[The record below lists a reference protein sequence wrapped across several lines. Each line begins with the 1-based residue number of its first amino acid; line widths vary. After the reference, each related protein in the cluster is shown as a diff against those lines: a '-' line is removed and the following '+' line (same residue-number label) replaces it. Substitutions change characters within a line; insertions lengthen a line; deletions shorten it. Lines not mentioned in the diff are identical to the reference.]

1 MMKNERREKI
11 VKMFQVYGPIV
22 RTKTLREHKI
32 SSRDL
37 EELITMGEI
46 IKVKTGYYALNTV
59 LAKLTD
65 FEWIRQL
72 IPNGIISVFSAAS
85 VYELTTVNPMLI
97 SVTISSKMIKPS
109 LPDYPPIEFFF
120 SSEANLLMGVSEF
133 QMDGKSVP
141 MYNRER
147 TVCDF
152 FKYRARVGN
161 DLALEVLKNYMAGK
175 EKNLSLLFEY
185 AVKLRVKKYI
195 KSYVEALL

>member
-1 MMKNERREKI
+1 MKNERREKI
-11 VKMFQVYGPIV
+11 IKVFQVNDSVV

-37 EELITMGEI
+37 YELITMGEVV
-46 IKVKTGYYALNTV
+46 KVKTGYYALNTS

-65 FEWIRQL
+65 FEWVHQL

-85 VYELTTVNPMLI
+85 VYELTTVNPMAI
-97 SVTISSKMIKPS
+97 SVTISSNMIKPS

-120 SSEANLLMGVSEF
+120 SSEANLLMGVSDF
-133 QMDGKSVP
+133 QMDGKSVT

-152 FKYRARVGN
+152 FKYSARVGN

-195 KSYVEALL
+195 KPYVEALL

>member
-1 MMKNERREKI
+1 M
-11 VKMFQVYGPIV
+11 

-37 EELITMGEI
+37 EELITMGEVV
-46 IKVKTGYYALNTV
+46 KVKTGYYALNTS
-59 LAKLTD
+59 LAKMTD
-65 FEWIRQL
+65 FEWVHQL
-72 IPNGIISVFSAAS
+72 IPNGIVSVFSAAS
-85 VYELTTVNPMLI
+85 VYELTTVNPMAI
-97 SVTISSKMIKPS
+97 SVTISSNMIKPS

-120 SSEANLLMGVSEF
+120 SSEANLLMGISDF
-133 QMDGKSVP
+133 QTDGKSVP

-152 FKYRARVGN
+152 FKYSARIGN

-175 EKNLSLLFEY
+175 EKNLSRLFEY

-195 KSYVEALL
+195 KPYVEALL